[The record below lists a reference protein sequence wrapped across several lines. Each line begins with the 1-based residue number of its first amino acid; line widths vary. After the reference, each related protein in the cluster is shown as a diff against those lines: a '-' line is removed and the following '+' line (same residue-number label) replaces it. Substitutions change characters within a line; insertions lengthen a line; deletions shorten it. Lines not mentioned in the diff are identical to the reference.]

1 MKLKSERKWSMKS
14 KRSRKVLKGEI
25 KKKKGNRMGGIGKC
39 EAELMFSKL
48 KEHWGGLGSLPSS
61 TKDF

>member
-1 MKLKSERKWSMKS
+1 MKS

-25 KKKKGNRMGGIGKC
+25 RKKEGNRIGGIGKC

-48 KEHWGGLGSLPSS
+48 KEHGGGLGSLPSCAR
-61 TKDF
+61 DF

>member
-1 MKLKSERKWSMKS
+1 MKS

-25 KKKKGNRMGGIGKC
+25 KKKEGNRMGGIGKC

-48 KEHWGGLGSLPSS
+48 KAHWGGLGSLPSYVR
-61 TKDF
+61 DF